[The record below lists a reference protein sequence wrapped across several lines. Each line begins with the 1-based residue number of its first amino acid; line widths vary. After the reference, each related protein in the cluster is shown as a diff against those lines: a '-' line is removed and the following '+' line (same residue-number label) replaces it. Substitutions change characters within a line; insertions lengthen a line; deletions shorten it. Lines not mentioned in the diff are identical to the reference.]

1 MRVITGSAKGRKL
14 KAPKGFN
21 TRPTTDRV
29 KEALF
34 NILGSKVIDAVVL
47 DLFAGS
53 GALAIEA
60 LSRGAERAVLVE
72 QSLQAIESIK
82 HNLTVT
88 RLSDRVEVLRQ
99 DVYHVLNTLGEEA
112 ESFDLIFLDPPYLQG
127 HGHRVLGL
135 IDRFSLLAK
144 DGLLV
149 IEASKKDILP
159 EEVGALVLRRRDN
172 YGDTG
177 LYFYTWQ

>member
-14 KAPKGFN
+14 KAPKGLT

-34 NILGSKVIDAVVL
+34 NILGSKVSDAIIL

-60 LSRGAERAVLVE
+60 LSRGAERAVLVDG
-72 QSLQAIESIK
+72 SPQAIEAIK

-88 RLSDRVEVLRQ
+88 RLSAQVEVLRQ
-99 DVYHVLNTLGEEA
+99 DVYHVLRALGEKA

-135 IDRFSLLAK
+135 IERFGLLAK
-144 DGLLV
+144 DGLIV
-149 IEASKKDILP
+149 VEASKTDSLP
-159 EEVGALVLRRRDN
+159 QEVGALMLRRRDN
-172 YGDTG
+172 YGDTS